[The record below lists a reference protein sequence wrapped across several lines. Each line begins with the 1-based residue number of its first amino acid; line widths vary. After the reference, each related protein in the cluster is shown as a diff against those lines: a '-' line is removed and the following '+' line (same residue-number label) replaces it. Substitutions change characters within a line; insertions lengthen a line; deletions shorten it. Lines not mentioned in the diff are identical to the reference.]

1 MPSKGERIQA
11 AKKLR
16 KALQIALSAVELEP
30 GDVAE
35 LGSAIFDPFDPS
47 AKYKKG
53 EICTYNGKSYI
64 CLKTVKRGTT
74 PDQDSEH
81 WSEFGTTETEPT
93 DPGTEPEGPEE
104 PTDDTYDP
112 EKTYNKGDTV
122 VYGGVTYV
130 CQKNNVVGV
139 TPGTNDKFW
148 IAE

>member
-1 MPSKGERIQA
+1 MPSKDERIQA

-30 GDVAE
+30 GDVE
-35 LGSAIFDPFDPS
+35 EIGSVFDPFDPY

-53 EICTYNGKSYI
+53 EICTYGGKTYI
-64 CLKTVKRGTT
+64 CLKTTKRGST
-74 PDQDSEH
+74 PDKDAQH
-81 WSEFGTTETEPT
+81 WALFGGAETGPT
-93 DPGTEPEGPEE
+93 DPEGPSG
-104 PTDDTYDP
+104 DTYDP
-112 EKTYNKGDTV
+112 EKTYHKGDTC

-139 TPGTNDKFW
+139 TPGTDDKYW